1 MVDEDGRVSVRMVED
16 RRGLTSVV
24 EFGVGKVVGVSSGL
38 MRVMT
43 LWEHDQALSM
53 ILSLGASCLSLSPLR
68 LILVDLG
75 EMIRLI
81 QMIRL
86 RSLR

>member
-1 MVDEDGRVSVRMVED
+1 MVDEDSRVSVRMVED

-24 EFGVGKVVGVSSGL
+24 EFVVGKVVGVSSGL

-53 ILSLGASCLSLSPLR
+53 ILSRCIMPLSLS
-68 LILVDLG
+68 IAIDLG
-75 EMIRLI
+75 
-81 QMIRL
+81 
-86 RSLR
+86 

>member
-53 ILSLGASCLSLSPLR
+53 ILSLGASCLSLS
-68 LILVDLG
+68 IAIDLG
-75 EMIRLI
+75 
-81 QMIRL
+81 
-86 RSLR
+86 